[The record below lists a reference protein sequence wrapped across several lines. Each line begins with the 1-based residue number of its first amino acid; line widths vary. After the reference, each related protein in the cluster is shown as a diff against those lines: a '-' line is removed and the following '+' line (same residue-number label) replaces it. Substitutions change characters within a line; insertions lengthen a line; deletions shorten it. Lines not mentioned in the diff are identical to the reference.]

1 MNKTI
6 GVLAHVDAGKTT
18 FSEQLLYYT
27 NSIKER
33 GRVDHQS
40 SFLDSHELEKQRGI
54 TIFADQA
61 IFDYEHSTYYLI
73 DTPGHVDFS
82 PEMER
87 AIQVMD
93 AAIIV
98 ISAVEGI
105 EAHTETVWEL
115 LQKHKVPTF
124 FFINK
129 IDRTGAN
136 VANVIDE
143 IRHQLTENVCVIS
156 SSVATGTM
164 TDDVIEWIAERD
176 EALLDRYMEQGYEW
190 RAWTNNLKQK
200 IQSSEIFPCFSGSAL
215 QDIGVQEFIESFEFL
230 TVTDYRIEH
239 AFAGRVYKI
248 RYDESGTRVTY
259 IKVLSGVLN
268 VRDEIDYGD
277 GEQEKVTQIRRYN
290 GKQFQQINQAAA
302 GEIVALTGLTKAV
315 VGDGLGVLQKKAIYE
330 MFPILRSKV
339 VFEAAI
345 NVKESLKYFRILEA
359 EDPSL
364 NVIWEEKLQQIQLH
378 VMGNIQLE
386 VLEQVLLARFGL
398 QVTFEKPEIIYKET
412 ITEETI
418 GYGHFEPL
426 RHYAEVHLRIEPAK
440 RNSGISFESRCH
452 ADDLTTGIQ
461 NLIGQHLLE
470 KEHHGLLTGSAITDL
485 NITLLTGRDHN
496 KHTHGGDFREA
507 TLRALRQGLEKVD
520 NILLEPFYQFKIIV
534 HIEQMGRVLSDIQ
547 SAYGSFDPPMTDG
560 DKAILVGKAPV
571 DTFMDYSST
580 LASFT
585 QGKGRINLTFAGYY
599 PCHNE
604 REIIERINYDKNAD
618 PEYSSSSVFCAKGT
632 GFTVKWDEAE
642 KMMHCL

>member
-6 GVLAHVDAGKTT
+6 GILAHVDAGKTT
-18 FSEQLLYYT
+18 FSEQLLYHT
-27 NSIKER
+27 NSIKQR

-40 SFLDSHELEKQRGI
+40 SFLDSHEIEKQRGI

-61 IFDYEHSTYYLI
+61 ILEYEQSLYYLI

-98 ISAVEGI
+98 ISAVEGV

-115 LQKHKVPTF
+115 LKKHQVPTF

-129 IDRTGAN
+129 VDRTGAN
-136 VANVIDE
+136 VELVIDE
-143 IRHQLTENVCVIS
+143 IRHQLTGDVCAVTTSI
-156 SSVATGTM
+156 ATGTM
-164 TDDVIEWIAERD
+164 NDDVIECIAERD
-176 EALLDRYMEQGYEW
+176 EGLLERYMQQGYEW
-190 RAWTNNLKQK
+190 ETWSTKMRKM
-200 IQSSEIFPCFSGSAL
+200 IQSCEIYPCFTGSAL
-215 QDIGVQEFIESFEFL
+215 QDIGVKEFIENLDFL
-230 TVTDYRIEH
+230 TVTDYRNEL
-239 AFAGRVYKI
+239 AFAGQVYKI

-259 IKVLSGVLN
+259 IKVLSGVLS

-277 GEQEKVTQIRRYN
+277 GEQEKVTQMRRYN
-290 GKQFQQINQAAA
+290 GKLFQQINQAVA
-302 GEIVALTGLTKAV
+302 GEIIALTGLTKAV
-315 VGDGLGVLQKKAIYE
+315 VGDGLGVLQEKATYE
-330 MFPILRSKV
+330 MFPLLRSKV

-364 NVIWEEKLQQIQLH
+364 NVIWEEKLQHIQLH
-378 VMGNIQLE
+378 VMGKIQLE
-386 VLEQVLLARFGL
+386 VLEQVVFDRFGL
-398 QVTFEKPEIIYKET
+398 HITFEKPEIIYKET
-412 ITEETI
+412 ISAETV

-426 RHYAEVHLRIEPAK
+426 RHYAEVHLRIEPAG
-440 RNSGISFESRCH
+440 RNSGISFESVCH
-452 ADDLTTGIQ
+452 ADHLTVGLQ
-461 NLIGQHLLE
+461 NLVGQHLLE
-470 KEHHGLLTGSAITDL
+470 KEHHGLLTGSALTDMKV
-485 NITLLTGRDHN
+485 TLLTGRDHN

-507 TLRALRQGLEKVD
+507 TLRALRQGLEKVE
-520 NILLEPFYQFKIIV
+520 NILLEPYYQFKIIV

-560 DKAILVGKAPV
+560 DKAILVGKVPV
-571 DTFMDYSST
+571 DTFMEYSST

-585 QGKGRINLTFAGYY
+585 QGKGRIQLTFAGYF

-604 REIIERINYDKNAD
+604 REVIERISYDKNAD

-632 GFTVKWDEAE
+632 GYTVKWDEAE
-642 KMMHCL
+642 QMMHC